1 MSFSKQ
7 LIGAVFF
14 LSGTSG
20 EEVLAQMSC
29 TDPEQLILDL
39 KHLTVDLT
47 IDPQTIYQRFVAR
60 VFEYLRVDDK
70 ASVVKEMRNWAQ
82 WGEGLPMVATWV
94 KRVLLAHA
102 QDRTSYDLLACFGKA
117 FRGDEVGVLG
127 RDLLL
132 PVLGDSS
139 SVFIRARALDV
150 LESWLEYD
158 EDGMWLEMV
167 HDHLRKET
175 VSTLVARCETLLERY
190 DVEETMFEETMFE
203 EMLKDCP
210 DCGEGHVLFFDDSW
224 YCDDCGIVWNSD
236 PLERDVMEDEDEDEE
251 LMEPDPRYEEYH
263 QVRQGCSVKT
273 RSQVPTAQLP
283 DFLDRMLD
291 LSVSMSLGFLE
302 SMQVGHLCVQ
312 ESRLAMYLSSLSHG
326 GCSILRAWDPEG
338 SFALSIEPTAS
349 PETWLVFAHRR

>member
-1 MSFSKQ
+1 
-7 LIGAVFF
+7 
-14 LSGTSG
+14 
-20 EEVLAQMSC
+20 MSC
-29 TDPEQLILDL
+29 TDPEQLFLDL
-39 KHLTVDLT
+39 SHLTVDLT

-82 WGEGLPMVATWV
+82 WGEGLPLVATWV
-94 KRVLLAHA
+94 KRVLRDPPFITPGQGKALSEMRKH
-102 QDRTSYDLLACFGKA
+102 QKFLQSIEFVVCFGKA

-127 RDLLL
+127 RDILMPL
-132 PVLGDSS
+132 LGDSS
-139 SVFIRARALDV
+139 SMFVRTRALDV
-150 LESWLEYD
+150 LEGWLEYD
-158 EDGMWLEMV
+158 EDGIWLEMV

-190 DVEETMFEETMFE
+190 DVEETMFK

-210 DCGEGHVLFFDDSW
+210 DCGEGHILFLDDSW
-224 YCDDCGIVWNSD
+224 YCDDCGIVWDSD

-251 LMEPDPRYEEYH
+251 LMEADPRYEEYR

-273 RSQVPTAQLP
+273 RSQVPTTQLP

-291 LSVSMSLGFLE
+291 LHVSMSLGFLE

-312 ESRLAMYLSSLSHG
+312 ESKLAMYLSSLDHG
-326 GCSILRAWDPEG
+326 TGCILRAWDPEG
-338 SFALSIEPTAS
+338 SFALSIEPTVS